1 MEYRMGVPRSEG
13 VMTENEFEYVAPAVI
28 FPGQSAHEVAY
39 RTAHD
44 LLSRRF
50 PVEALEILEPA
61 LEGDPDNF
69 GLRSMRAWAY
79 MLRAQLAKAEAELRW
94 LVERDPSDAWSQHSL
109 GRVLERQDRLEDA
122 LGPLR
127 LAAVMSDD
135 YDHHAAVYRVRN
147 RLAQREG

>member
-1 MEYRMGVPRSEG
+1 
-13 VMTENEFEYVAPAVI
+13 MTENEEFEYLAPAVV
-28 FPGQSAHEVAY
+28 FPGQQAHEEAF

-61 LEGDPDNF
+61 LTDDPDNI
-69 GLRSMRAWAY
+69 GLRSMRAWAH
-79 MLRAQLAKAEAELRW
+79 MLRAQLTKAETDLRW
-94 LVERDPSDAWSQHSL
+94 LAEQDPSDAWSQHSL
-109 GRVLERQDRLEDA
+109 GWVLERQDRLEDA

-135 YDHHAAVYRVRN
+135 YDHQAAVFRVSN
-147 RLAQREG
+147 RLAERQE

>member
-1 MEYRMGVPRSEG
+1 
-13 VMTENEFEYVAPAVI
+13 MTENEEFEYVAPAVRPNI
-28 FPGQSAHEVAY
+28 QLSPGQSTHEVAY

-61 LEGDPDNF
+61 LADDPNNF

-79 MLRAQLAKAEAELRW
+79 MLRAQLAKAETELRW
-94 LVERDPSDAWSQHSL
+94 LVARDPSDAWSQHSL

-135 YDHHAAVYRVRN
+135 YDHHAAVYRVGN
-147 RLAQREG
+147 RLAQRQE

>member
-1 MEYRMGVPRSEG
+1 MEKD
-13 VMTENEFEYVAPAVI
+13 EFEYAAPAVI
-28 FPGQSAHEVAY
+28 FPGQTAHESAY

-50 PVEALEILEPA
+50 PVEALELLEPA
-61 LEGDPDNF
+61 LAEDPDNI
-69 GLRSMRAWAY
+69 GLRTMRAWAY
-79 MLRAQLAKAEAELRW
+79 MLRAQLTKAETELRW
-94 LVERDPSDAWSQHSL
+94 LVGQDPSDAWSQHSL

-135 YDHHAAVYRVRN
+135 YDHQAAVYRVSN
-147 RLAQREG
+147 RISQRSE

>member
-1 MEYRMGVPRSEG
+1 
-13 VMTENEFEYVAPAVI
+13 MTENEEFEYVAPAVV

-61 LEGDPDNF
+61 LADDPDNI
-69 GLRSMRAWAY
+69 GLRSMLAWAY

-147 RLAQREG
+147 RLAQRQE

>member
-1 MEYRMGVPRSEG
+1 
-13 VMTENEFEYVAPAVI
+13 MTENEEFEYVAPAVV
-28 FPGQSAHEVAY
+28 FPGQTSHEVAF

-61 LEGDPDNF
+61 LTDDPDNF

-79 MLRAQLAKAEAELRW
+79 MLRAQLAKSEAELRW

-122 LGPLR
+122 LEPTPPALV
-127 LAAVMSDD
+127 AA
-135 YDHHAAVYRVRN
+135 
-147 RLAQREG
+147 E

>member
-1 MEYRMGVPRSEG
+1 
-13 VMTENEFEYVAPAVI
+13 MTENEEFEYVAPAVV
-28 FPGQSAHEVAY
+28 FPGQQAHEEAF

-61 LEGDPDNF
+61 LTDHPDNM
-69 GLRSMRAWAY
+69 GLRSLRAWAY
-79 MLRAQLAKAEAELRW
+79 MLRAQLTKAETDLRW
-94 LVERDPSDAWSQHSL
+94 LVEQDPSDAWSQHSL

-127 LAAVMSDD
+127 LAAVTSDD
-135 YDHHAAVYRVRN
+135 YDHQAAVFRVSN
-147 RLAQREG
+147 RLAERQE

>member
-1 MEYRMGVPRSEG
+1 
-13 VMTENEFEYVAPAVI
+13 MTENEEFEYVAPAVRPSI
-28 FPGQSAHEVAY
+28 ELSPGQSAHEVAY

-61 LEGDPDNF
+61 LADDPDNI

-79 MLRAQLAKAEAELRW
+79 ML
-94 LVERDPSDAWSQHSL
+94 
-109 GRVLERQDRLEDA
+109 A

-147 RLAQREG
+147 RLAQRQE